1 MKIPNILVLMLM
13 LLGGSTAYAA
23 NSIDEPLAIQKQ
35 MDASGATSQKK
46 IDEVSQ
52 KTVSAVQEYRN
63 ELQRAASLEVYNQ
76 QLIRLVESQRTEMD
90 SLTKQI
96 GEIDNIELGV
106 LPLMLK
112 MISTLEQVI
121 SADVPFLLK
130 ERQARVEN
138 LKGLIDR
145 ADVSV
150 GEKFRRIMEA
160 YVIET
165 DYGRTIEA
173 YQSELLIGGEPLTVD
188 MLRFGRVGLYYQ
200 TLDGNTTGRWNSS
213 KQTWETLGPDYRR
226 SVLDGLRIAR
236 KQAPPEMLK
245 LAVDAPGEK

>member
-13 LLGGSTAYAA
+13 LGGASAYAA
-23 NSIDEPLAIQKQ
+23 NSIDEPLAIQKE
-35 MDASGATSQKK
+35 MDSSGATSQKK

-63 ELQRAASLEVYNQ
+63 ELQRAVSLDVYNQ
-76 QLIRLVESQRTEMD
+76 QLARLVESQRNEME

-145 ADVSV
+145 ADISV

-200 TLDGNTTGRWNSS
+200 TLDGNTTGRWNAN
-213 KQTWETLGPDYRR
+213 KQAWETLGSDYRR